1 VLTWIR
7 LPFSTLR
14 DTHVYTY
21 MTDNNTQY
29 TYNRLTSRTIG
40 STLDYV
46 IPMNTRFFYAYGS
59 ISWDHR
65 QYSVQ
70 LDGGDQV
77 EYVPPTGWSSVDQLL

>member
-1 VLTWIR
+1 LHTRID
-7 LPFSTLR
+7 P
-14 DTHVYTY
+14 Y
-21 MTDNNTQY
+21 MTDNTTQY

-46 IPMNTRFFYAYGS
+46 IPINTRFFYAYGS